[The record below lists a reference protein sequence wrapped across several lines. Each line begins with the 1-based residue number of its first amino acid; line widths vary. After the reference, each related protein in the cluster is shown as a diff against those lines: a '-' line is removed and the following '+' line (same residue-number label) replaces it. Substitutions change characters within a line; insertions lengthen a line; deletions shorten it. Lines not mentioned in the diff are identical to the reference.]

1 MVQKICYVLFHI
13 FDRGE
18 IMMTSAQPPACPVDR
33 RKSAPL
39 AAQYVTPDE
48 GALRVQNA
56 LLGRAVMRS
65 AESVQAGVGAE
76 SLHFD
81 NPEHAPVFFL
91 DGAPHR
97 RKRITIAK
105 FLSPKAVTTRHRE
118 IMERT
123 TDALLAELQRKG
135 EGQLENIS
143 FELAVAVVSDI
154 IGLTNSNQT
163 ARAKRIERAVRAG
176 TARRS
181 NSRLGRLLQSARMVY
196 FTIMFYLFDVR
207 PAKQARLKVPQD
219 DVISHLLGEKYS
231 DKALLI
237 ECLTYGSAG
246 MLTTREFIVMAAWY
260 LFEQPELRE
269 RFLASDAQGQ
279 LMILMEI
286 LRLEPVAAM
295 LHRRV
300 NEPLTLPDG
309 TVLPAGGLYAI
320 DIRAINTDEGLTGE
334 CPFAVDPDR
343 ATRQK
348 ENGRYMSFGDGAH
361 NCPGWQVALH
371 ESRIFLERLLRVPGV
386 RLKREPDMSWNPGVQ
401 GYELRN
407 AVIVCDRTPV

>member
-1 MVQKICYVLFHI
+1 MSSTEGMSC
-13 FDRGE
+13 
-18 IMMTSAQPPACPVDR
+18 PAGVNADR

-39 AAQYVTPDE
+39 AATHAQPDA
-48 GALRVQNA
+48 GALRVKNA
-56 LLGRAVMRS
+56 ELGRAVMRS
-65 AESVQAGVGAE
+65 AESVQAGAGAE

-91 DGAPHR
+91 DGQPHR

-118 IMERT
+118 IMEHT
-123 TDALLAELQRKG
+123 TDDLLTAFRRKG
-135 EGQLENIS
+135 EGRLEEIS

-154 IGLTNSNQT
+154 LGLTNSNQA
-163 ARAKRIERAVRAG
+163 ARAKRIERAVRTG
-176 TARRS
+176 TERRLEKGLARFFQP
-181 NSRLGRLLQSARMVY
+181 LRMMY
-196 FTIMFYLFDVR
+196 FTSMFYLLDVR
-207 PAKQARLKVPQD
+207 PAKKARLKVPQD
-219 DVISHLLGEKYS
+219 DVISHLIGEKYS
-231 DKALLI
+231 AKALLI

-246 MLTTREFIVMAAWY
+246 MMTTREFIVMAAWY
-260 LFEQPELRE
+260 LFEQSELRA
-269 RFLASDAQGQ
+269 RYLASEPQAQ

-300 NEPLTLPDG
+300 NEPLTGPDG
-309 TVLPAGGLYAI
+309 ASLPAGGLYAI
-320 DIRAINTDEGLTGE
+320 DIRAVNTDEKLVGE

-371 ESRIFLERLLRVPGV
+371 ESRIFLDRLFRIPGI
-386 RLKREPDMSWNPGVQ
+386 RLQREPDMGWNPGVQ
-401 GYELRN
+401 GYELHN
-407 AVIVCDRTPV
+407 AIIVCDITPHNA